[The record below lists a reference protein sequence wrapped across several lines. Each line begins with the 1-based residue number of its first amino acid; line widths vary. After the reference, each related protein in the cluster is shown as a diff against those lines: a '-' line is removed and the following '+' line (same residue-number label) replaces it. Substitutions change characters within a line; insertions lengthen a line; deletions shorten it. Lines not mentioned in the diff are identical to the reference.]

1 MTKPMKVTCNES
13 CNKTFALTK
22 FLTQK
27 LDGGI
32 EKVYFVCPH
41 CLHQYVAYYTNAEIR
56 NLQEK
61 IRNVDRR
68 IGKPHYD
75 QKVANKMHA
84 KLKGQIVEKMT
95 GLRGMVEKDEANNG
109 LEM

>member
-41 CLHQYVAYYTNAEIR
+41 CQHEYVAYYTDAEIR
-56 NLQEK
+56 GLQELNLSEAAVNRDLMFLETKGK
-61 IRNVDRR
+61 ITGFISLICEVFFERR
-68 IGKPHYD
+68 
-75 QKVANKMHA
+75 KMRA
-84 KLKGQIVEKMT
+84 
-95 GLRGMVEKDEANNG
+95 
-109 LEM
+109 

>member
-13 CNKTFALTK
+13 CHKTFTLTK

-41 CLHQYVAYYTNAEIR
+41 CQHEYVAYYTDAEIR
-56 NLQEK
+56 GLQEQ
-61 IRNVDRR
+61 IRKVD
-68 IGKPHYD
+68 GQAVKV
-75 QKVANKMHA
+75 QKRLSQKMFNQLTWQHTMLRKVIA
-84 KLKGQIVEKMT
+84 EKMAGSLKGQKP
-95 GLRGMVEKDEANNG
+95 
-109 LEM
+109 

>member
-13 CNKTFALTK
+13 CHKTFTLTK

-41 CLHQYVAYYTNAEIR
+41 CQHEYVAYYTDAEIR
-56 NLQEK
+56 GLQEE
-61 IRNVDRR
+61 IRKVDRQSV
-68 IGKPHYD
+68 KA
-75 QKVANKMHA
+75 QKQLSQKMFNQLTWRHA
-84 KLKGQIVEKMT
+84 MLQKKIKDKMA
-95 GLRGMVEKDEANNG
+95 GLREEIERG
-109 LEM
+109 